1 MVVSTSQLLLL
12 LFWWGTVVPIVYG
25 QDSMVGAACMGCH
38 QLGTGTALCLLP
50 ISMCEVT

>member
-25 QDSMVGAACMGCH
+25 QDMVGAACMGCH